1 MGTIISRP
9 TAGGAVLALVTASAA
24 MGHITYRHYASTT
37 SYGFNVKHMPD
48 FDQRRLQTE
57 SVPGLPNSGNMY
69 CAPASVMNICAY
81 IAAHGFPEVPPGY
94 QIWQNRHTYDIATGS
109 LFILGLL
116 SGTDSMQGTGGG
128 GWLAGA
134 EAWVP
139 LDLFTVQAF
148 YRTPTWWPRRWD
160 MAQSTY
166 NGSLVALCYGF
177 YDTIGTMNGI
187 PVIARNG
194 GHCVT
199 LTGMLSGSTP
209 NPFITVRD
217 PADDMANTTQS
228 TFVNRTFYTESR
240 LAFEDG
246 ILRAMDNLA
255 NTPGD
260 PLRRVLDGYLQ
271 IRPKAGVT
279 WDETAHI
286 FITAVAAT
294 PWGAGAGSTPAS
306 PPGSMGVWTLDPEMN
321 RIYGLVDQGFGE
333 QVLYSIGMDGTD
345 PMELDVWSWMP
356 RDIAISSRNI
366 AYIAQ
371 DWSVQAVDLSAYP
384 PDPVAWLTVSGPVAA
399 LAVDDASGWVHLF
412 LPEAGAIVTYD
423 RLLQHELAY
432 RPLPGAVGTVETA
445 VMALDPTQPVLWAV
459 FNSEPVA
466 WRIPLLDGGAV
477 QDHELSGAV
486 TVTSID
492 VDDQGHLFVADA
504 GVLREYRPI
513 APGVLEPVA
522 GPLAGMQAGARVVIT
537 KNRTNFD
544 PALHSDGWHNVE
556 TVEEDWGNLQL
567 DCDEDLD
574 GNGAVDFG
582 DLLILLA
589 AFGPCPEDAD
599 CIADLDH
606 DEHVGF
612 SDLLLILSRFGPCP

>member
-1 MGTIISRP
+1 MSIISRP
-9 TAGGAVLALVTASAA
+9 TAGGAVLALMAAGAA

-48 FDQRRLQTE
+48 FDQRRLQTD

-81 IAAHGFPEVPPGY
+81 IAAHGFPEVPPEY
-94 QIWQNRHTYDIATGS
+94 HVWQNRHTYNIATGS

-116 SGTDSMQGTGGG
+116 SGTDSTQGTSGS

-134 EAWVP
+134 EAWIP
-139 LDLFTVQAF
+139 PDLFTVQAF
-148 YRTPTWWPRRWD
+148 YRTSSWWPRRWD
-160 MAQSTY
+160 VAQSTY
-166 NGSLVALCYGF
+166 NGGLVALCYGF

-199 LTGMLSGSTP
+199 LTGMLSGNTP
-209 NPFITVRD
+209 HPFITVRD

-228 TFVNRTFYTESR
+228 MFVNRTFYTESR

-246 ILRAMDNLA
+246 ILRAVDNLS

-260 PLRRVLDGYLQ
+260 ALRRVLDGYLQ
-271 IRPKAGVT
+271 IRPKAGVS
-279 WDETAHI
+279 WDESAHI

-294 PWGAGAGSTPAS
+294 PWGSGIGSAGPAS

-321 RIYGLVDQGFGE
+321 RIYGLVGPGSGE
-333 QVLYSIGMDGTD
+333 HLLYRIGMDGTD
-345 PMELDVWSWMP
+345 PMPLGVSSWTP
-356 RDIAISSRNI
+356 RDIAISSRNM

-371 DWSVQAVDLSAYP
+371 AGSVQAVDLSVYP
-384 PDPVAWLTVSGPVAA
+384 PDPIAWLPLNFAVGALAPDDATGHVHMFFLGAGAVATYDPLLQQQLAFRSLADTVGPVSTAA
-399 LAVDDASGWVHLF
+399 
-412 LPEAGAIVTYD
+412 
-423 RLLQHELAY
+423 
-432 RPLPGAVGTVETA
+432 
-445 VMALDPTQPVLWAV
+445 MALDPTQPVLWAV
-459 FNSEPVA
+459 TNGGPVA
-466 WRIPLLDGGAV
+466 WRIPLDGGEV
-477 QDHELSGAV
+477 QGHALPGASV
-486 TVTSID
+486 VTSID

-513 APGVLEPVA
+513 APGVVEAVA
-522 GPLAGMQAGARVVIT
+522 GPLAGMQTGGRVVVT
-537 KNRTNFD
+537 RSRTNFD
-544 PALHSDGWHNVE
+544 PAQHSVGWHNVE

-574 GNGAVDFG
+574 GNGAVDFS
-582 DLLILLA
+582 DVLILLA

-599 CIADLDH
+599 CVADLDH
-606 DEHVGF
+606 DDHVGF
-612 SDLLLILSRFGPCP
+612 SDLLLMMSRFGPCP